1 MSGQSRHP
9 KETEVI
15 ERPNGKAYRPR
26 KVIAYIVVDGYEDA
40 CGVVVLGTQD
50 VARAQV
56 LADQLVRAEVDGG
69 CAAAAPVTGWFRD
82 GYEAGHP
89 MWVADEVRGRAGV
102 LFTDIIEAGN

>member
-1 MSGQSRHP
+1 MM
-9 KETEVI
+9 ETEVI

-69 CAAAAPVTGWFRD
+69 CVAAAPAAVWWRD
-82 GYEAGHP
+82 SFEYGQRR
-89 MWVADEVRGRAGV
+89 WVSDEVRGRAGV